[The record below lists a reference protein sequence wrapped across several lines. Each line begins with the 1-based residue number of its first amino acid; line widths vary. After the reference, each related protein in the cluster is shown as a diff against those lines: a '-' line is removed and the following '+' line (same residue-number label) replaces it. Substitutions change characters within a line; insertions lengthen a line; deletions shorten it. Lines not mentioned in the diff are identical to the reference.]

1 MIIALVGNQNCGKT
15 TVFNRLCGENQH
27 TGNWPGV
34 TIERRQGR
42 LTVCPEIEI
51 VDLPGVYSL
60 HPYTMEEAITRDFL
74 IFEKPDMILNVV
86 DASNLERNLYLTI
99 QLMQLGRPVLSAL
112 NMMDELQ
119 RRGDSLD
126 ADALA
131 KRMGIR
137 VVPVCARDGTGMDQ
151 LTQILVNVKEQKM
164 SAAVK
169 ALPMNAEIR
178 YALQPLTLIAA
189 EKATSLGLPPVWLAE
204 QLANDDGY
212 LMKRL
217 DMESDLCGRIRREQT
232 ALKEKSDFDVNER
245 IADYRYA
252 RVARLLQG
260 IYMRRNRRKESLT
273 DKLDEIFLHRY
284 GGYPVLMLLGTIV
297 FWLTFAGPGAWLSE
311 HILQIT
317 DWLTEQI
324 RGVLARIHTA
334 EGLQGLICDG
344 MMRGVGSVLSFAPM
358 LVLLFWCL
366 CILEECGYMARAAFL
381 MDKPMR
387 CLGLTGKS
395 FIPMLMGFGCTVPAV
410 LAARSAVTQRQRR
423 LTMLLIPFM
432 SCGAKV
438 PVYLAV
444 ASACFPEKRTSVIL
458 FLYLMGIGVAIILGC
473 LLKRTVF
480 RASEEPFLMEFP
492 PYRLPLM
499 RNVVKSVA
507 LRLKD
512 FVQRVCTVIL
522 LSSCLIWLLGRYD
535 PSFRVTEAIENS
547 LLGLLAGKLSIIFA
561 PLGFASLETAS
572 ALLTGLMAKE
582 SIVSTMTVMAGEIG
596 GCIFDN
602 QAAALSFLT
611 FVLLYTPCTA
621 ALATIRRESGSCALT
636 MMAALGQICI
646 AWMASLGVYHLS
658 LGVGLV

>member
-1 MIIALVGNQNCGKT
+1 M
-15 TVFNRLCGENQH
+15 
-27 TGNWPGV
+27 
-34 TIERRQGR
+34 
-42 LTVCPEIEI
+42 CPEIEI

-60 HPYTMEEAITRDFL
+60 HPYTMEEVITRDFL
-74 IFEKPDMILNVV
+74 IFEKPDLILNVV

-99 QLMQLGRPVLSAL
+99 QLMQLGRPIVSAF

-131 KRMGIR
+131 KRMGISI
-137 VVPVCARDGTGMDQ
+137 VPVCARDGMGMDH
-151 LTQILVNVKEQKM
+151 LMQILLDAKERKA

-169 ALPMNAEIR
+169 ALPLNAEIQHV
-178 YALQPLTLIAA
+178 LQPLTHIAA
-189 EKATSLGLPPVWLAE
+189 ERANLLGLSPMWLAE
-204 QLANDDGY
+204 QLANDDGH

-217 DMESDLCGRIRREQT
+217 DMETDLCNRIRREQK
-232 ALKEKSDFDVNER
+232 ALKERSDFDVNER
-245 IADYRYA
+245 LTDQQYKLA
-252 RVARLLQG
+252 ARLLQG
-260 IYMRRNRRKESLT
+260 IYKRRNRQKESLT
-273 DKLDEIFLHRY
+273 DKLDEICLHRY
-284 GGYPVLMLLGTIV
+284 GGYPVLILLGAMI

-311 HILQIT
+311 RTLQIA
-317 DWLTEQI
+317 DWMTEQI
-324 RGVLARIHTA
+324 RGVLTRSHTA

-344 MMRGVGSVLSFAPM
+344 MMRGVGSVLAFAPM
-358 LVLLFWCL
+358 LVLLFFCL

-432 SCGAKV
+432 SCGAKM

-458 FLYLMGIGVAIILGC
+458 FLYLMGIGFAIILGC

-480 RASEEPFLMEFP
+480 RTTEEPFLMELP

-499 RNVVKSVA
+499 RNIVKSVA

-512 FVQRVCTVIL
+512 FVQRVCTVVL
-522 LSSCLIWLLGRYD
+522 LSSCLIWLLGRYG
-535 PSFRVTEAIENS
+535 PSFCVAETIENS
-547 LLGLLAGKLSIIFA
+547 LLGLLAGKLSIFFA
-561 PLGFASLETAS
+561 PLGFAALETVS

-582 SIVSTMTVMAGEIG
+582 SIISTMTVMAGEIG
-596 GCIFDN
+596 SHVFGN

-636 MMAALGQICI
+636 LMAALGQICI
-646 AWMASLGVYHLS
+646 AWMASLAVYHIS
-658 LGVGLV
+658 LGLGFV